1 MHPPLRCA
9 WLGRDTSLRQSPP
22 SRRRL
27 SHPGGGLR
35 SGPAPPSRPLD
46 TLVDAGFHS
55 GASVSLAPAREPYKR
70 SAQHLA
76 PGGPRP
82 IAAAVVGCNGRDG
95 SRPLRVVATH
105 REATKPKRKRG
116 RARPS
121 PCFKS
126 AERAAVRRREA
137 ERASDGGARQT
148 PTGWMRTRREVFRP
162 SAPRHPRRMDDAS
175 YAGCAN
181 GSRESRTSRPR
192 RSSALTELAGR
203 AMPPPLSRASLSR
216 RDAWRRTRTRRQ
228 SFDCRAVRGL
238 SQAHF
243 GTAGEVAEA
252 SPAY

>member
-27 SHPGGGLR
+27 SHRGGGLR
-35 SGPAPPSRPLD
+35 SGPAPPLRPLD
-46 TLVDAGFHS
+46 PLVDAGFHS
-55 GASVSLAPAREPYKR
+55 GASVPLAPAREPYER
-70 SAQHLA
+70 SEQHLA

-82 IAAAVVGCNGRDG
+82 IAAAVVGCNGREG
-95 SRPLRVVATH
+95 P
-105 REATKPKRKRG
+105 
-116 RARPS
+116 RPS

-126 AERAAVRRREA
+126 AERAAVRLATRDPPRASKARSGRRCGGARRSERQTAGRGRRREA
-137 ERASDGGARQT
+137 ALQGDGRYSDQAMQAAFADGCR
-148 PTGWMRTRREVFRP
+148 VL
-162 SAPRHPRRMDDAS
+162 RRMREREPREPHKPATPKLSADRIGWAGDA
-175 YAGCAN
+175 AA
-181 GSRESRTSRPR
+181 
-192 RSSALTELAGR
+192 A
-203 AMPPPLSRASLSR
+203 SRASLSR

-243 GTAGEVAEA
+243 GTAGEVAAA

>member
-1 MHPPLRCA
+1 MPAFIPAQASRLHRLVSHMSARR
-9 WLGRDTSLRQSPP
+9 LGATSLRSCARLLRNLRGFPP
-22 SRRRL
+22 KASL
-27 SHPGGGLR
+27 SSAHP
-35 SGPAPPSRPLD
+35 
-46 TLVDAGFHS
+46 
-55 GASVSLAPAREPYKR
+55 
-70 SAQHLA
+70 AQPLA

-121 PCFKS
+121 PCFES

-203 AMPPPLSRASLSR
+203 AMPPPL
-216 RDAWRRTRTRRQ
+216 
-228 SFDCRAVRGL
+228 
-238 SQAHF
+238 
-243 GTAGEVAEA
+243 AE
-252 SPAY
+252 PA